1 MASEDGAVY
10 INTKINTD
18 GVEGGAEKVEQRIK
32 DMVDKAE
39 ESVKGMADS
48 LKSSSVEGLS
58 PAPNADEEYA
68 AICKQIEQA
77 ENDLNKAIERKE
89 RFLATGGDTSSQTF
103 KGMEYDIENI
113 KRVLG
118 EAQEEK
124 RELEESGAL
133 SSGDAGLDGIANSAK
148 VADENIVKLAQ
159 ELNTL
164 KERQKELK
172 AVGITEGYEEFDKN
186 EKRIAEITQ
195 KMKEYAKET
204 KNTSQ
209 NTRELGNE
217 AKSAAGGGLSSL
229 SSAIKKIAKLMAGA
243 FAVHKLVSFGKES
256 IALGSDLAEV
266 QNVVDVTFGDLNGEI
281 NDFAKN
287 AIKQFGLSETSA
299 KQFSSTMGAMLKS
312 MGFSERQAADMG
324 MSIAGLAGDMAS
336 FYNLDAEEAFAK
348 IRSGISGE
356 TEPLKQL
363 GINLNV
369 ANLEQFALSQGIT
382 KSYNAMTQ
390 QEQALLRYNYLLNA
404 TSGAQGD
411 FARTSD
417 GWANQTR
424 ILSEQFNSLKAT
436 LGQGLINVLKPLL
449 VSLNQLIGYLQ
460 QAADAFLHFTQV
472 LTGADA
478 AEQAVESNGAVAG
491 SFNEITESVEEAEKA
506 QNGYLSGL
514 DEINKYSEPEAASGA
529 SSSAGSSGAVQT
541 IVPEVDF
548 SSAEKGSSIFDSIAK
563 KIHGI
568 VKQAKKLA
576 SVFSSGFKDG
586 LGDIS
591 PKFDSIKSNIQGI
604 TQELSGMFSSPELSS
619 SASNFAES
627 VSRSFGQVAGS
638 IASIGATIGQNLTG
652 GISKFL
658 ESDGPKISQRLT
670 KMFDVGSSLATLQ
683 GSLSQ
688 GLAEVFSV
696 FGSETAQ
703 QVTANTISIFTD
715 LFGGISEFLATNLLN
730 IVSQF
735 TGIFNEHK
743 DEMSQAAA
751 GTMEGLSNATDSI
764 KESIGYLT
772 GTMLP
777 DLTTGFDSLMDT
789 LSPLTDFL
797 MGAFVSTWRD
807 FINPAIDACATVISD
822 LKDVAKDLWENV
834 LVPLGAFLN
843 EVLQPVIDVISYLLD
858 QLWNNVLVPLGDF
871 LIEVFLAA
879 WDMIVAYYQNY
890 LSPAIQ
896 RIISIC
902 KWLWEKVLSPIVN
915 FLIRTF
921 KPIFDSVFGSIKR
934 IIESVKGVFKSLL
947 NFITNIFKK
956 DWEGAWNS
964 VKDFFSNL
972 WDSISEVVKVPI
984 NLIIGGINSLISG
997 IVSGVNVIIRG
1008 LNALSFD
1015 VPKWVPGLG
1024 GKHFGFDIKELTA
1037 PQIPLLAKGAVIP
1050 PNAPFAAIL
1059 GDQRSGT
1066 NIETPENLLR
1076 KIFREELGGKSN
1088 AGSVYRFVA
1097 QINRR
1102 TLFEEII
1109 EEARLVR
1116 SQMGVNPFEVL

>member
-1 MASEDGAVY
+1 MANEDGAVY

-39 ESVKGMADS
+39 KSVKGMADS

-58 PAPNADEEYA
+58 LAPNAD
-68 AICKQIEQA
+68 
-77 ENDLNKAIERKE
+77 
-89 RFLATGGDTSSQTF
+89 
-103 KGMEYDIENI
+103 
-113 KRVLG
+113 
-118 EAQEEK
+118 
-124 RELEESGAL
+124 
-133 SSGDAGLDGIANSAK
+133 
-148 VADENIVKLAQ
+148 
-159 ELNTL
+159 
-164 KERQKELK
+164 
-172 AVGITEGYEEFDKN
+172 
-186 EKRIAEITQ
+186 ITQ
-195 KMKEYAKET
+195 KMKEYGKET

-209 NTRELGNE
+209 STRELGNE

-411 FARTSD
+411 FARSSD

-529 SSSAGSSGAVQT
+529 SSSAGSSGAIQT

-563 KIHGI
+563 KIQGI

-586 LGDIS
+586 
-591 PKFDSIKSNIQGI
+591 I
-604 TQELSGMFSSPELSS
+604 T
-619 SASNFAES
+619 S
-627 VSRSFGQVAGS
+627 V
-638 IASIGATIGQNLTG
+638 N
-652 GISKFL
+652 
-658 ESDGPKISQRLT
+658 
-670 KMFDVGSSLATLQ
+670 
-683 GSLSQ
+683 
-688 GLAEVFSV
+688 
-696 FGSETAQ
+696 
-703 QVTANTISIFTD
+703 
-715 LFGGISEFLATNLLN
+715 
-730 IVSQF
+730 
-735 TGIFNEHK
+735 
-743 DEMSQAAA
+743 
-751 GTMEGLSNATDSI
+751 
-764 KESIGYLT
+764 
-772 GTMLP
+772 
-777 DLTTGFDSLMDT
+777 
-789 LSPLTDFL
+789 
-797 MGAFVSTWRD
+797 
-807 FINPAIDACATVISD
+807 
-822 LKDVAKDLWENV
+822 
-834 LVPLGAFLN
+834 
-843 EVLQPVIDVISYLLD
+843 
-858 QLWNNVLVPLGDF
+858 
-871 LIEVFLAA
+871 
-879 WDMIVAYYQNY
+879 
-890 LSPAIQ
+890 
-896 RIISIC
+896 
-902 KWLWEKVLSPIVN
+902 
-915 FLIRTF
+915 
-921 KPIFDSVFGSIKR
+921 
-934 IIESVKGVFKSLL
+934 
-947 NFITNIFKK
+947 
-956 DWEGAWNS
+956 
-964 VKDFFSNL
+964 
-972 WDSISEVVKVPI
+972 
-984 NLIIGGINSLISG
+984 
-997 IVSGVNVIIRG
+997 
-1008 LNALSFD
+1008 
-1015 VPKWVPGLG
+1015 
-1024 GKHFGFDIKELTA
+1024 
-1037 PQIPLLAKGAVIP
+1037 
-1050 PNAPFAAIL
+1050 
-1059 GDQRSGT
+1059 
-1066 NIETPENLLR
+1066 
-1076 KIFREELGGKSN
+1076 
-1088 AGSVYRFVA
+1088 
-1097 QINRR
+1097 
-1102 TLFEEII
+1102 
-1109 EEARLVR
+1109 
-1116 SQMGVNPFEVL
+1116 